1 MGFDYHLADDFVSAT
16 DEYLVSI
23 AFFFAL
29 ILPLSS
35 LDVIPPEYSTDL
47 IFPLSIDIDRPYSSM
62 LLQMGYETHNS
73 LLNLGTIFYV
83 QFLLIFLIVLVYA
96 FEIYYAVK

>member
-1 MGFDYHLADDFVSAT
+1 
-16 DEYLVSI
+16 
-23 AFFFAL
+23 
-29 ILPLSS
+29 
-35 LDVIPPEYSTDL
+35 
-47 IFPLSIDIDRPYSSM
+47 M